1 MKQYLMLNR
10 AFHLFPFMM
19 VFMFALVWYI
29 LHKLTASETCLR
41 VAIAFDQVG
50 NAMMGGC
57 EDETVSSR
65 LGRKVAKG
73 ECKACKLFCRLLSW
87 FFNEDYHCVKSI
99 GG

>member
-1 MKQYLMLNR
+1 MLNR

-41 VAIAFDQVG
+41 VAIGFDQVG

-65 LGRKVAKG
+65 LGRKI
-73 ECKACKLFCRLLSW
+73 EDNNCKPCKILCKILS
-87 FFNEDYHCVKSI
+87 FFFREKFHCINSI
-99 GG
+99 GV